1 MADMMSAEKRKRTM
15 SRIRSQSKLE
25 NRITKALW
33 AEGYRFRKNVRTLM
47 GSPDIAIQKY
57 RVVIF
62 IDSCFWHMCPDHGN
76 WPKSN
81 QEFWNRKLGRNME
94 RDREVNA
101 HYHEKGW
108 HIMRMWEH
116 EFKEDF
122 KGSHRQ
128 DDGFHRNGKS
138 RDHER
143 EKIIPG
149 IVISLLTIPG

>member
-1 MADMMSAEKRKRTM
+1 MERWEVATVADMMSTEKRRRTM

-25 NRITKALW
+25 NRVTKALW
-33 AEGYRFRKNVRTLM
+33 AEGYRFRKNVRTLK

-101 HYHEKGW
+101 HYRKEGW

-122 KGSHRQ
+122 KGALDRMTAFIEMAKSEAAK
-128 DDGFHRNGKS
+128 GK
-138 RDHER
+138 
-143 EKIIPG
+143 K
-149 IVISLLTIPG
+149 